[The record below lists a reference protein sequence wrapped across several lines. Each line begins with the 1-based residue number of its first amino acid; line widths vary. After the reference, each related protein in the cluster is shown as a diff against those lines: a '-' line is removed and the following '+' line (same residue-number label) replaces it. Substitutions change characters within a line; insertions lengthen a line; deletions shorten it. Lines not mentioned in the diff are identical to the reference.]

1 MNRPVLRKVRPSV
14 TLDMLRFDGITDCGG
29 DWELQYCINAAHS
42 DDENASIGISDYSP
56 LNGKRWI
63 AGGVVNLNATF

>member
-1 MNRPVLRKVRPSV
+1 
-14 TLDMLRFDGITDCGG
+14 MLRFDGITDCGG